1 MSRTVSV
8 RAGTGLATVARHQ
21 HFHSLDGL
29 RGVAALAVLILH
41 GAELARIGYVPPS
54 AGLAVDFFF
63 LLSGFVIA
71 HAYDARLGGGGMTAP
86 IFMRVRLTR
95 LYPMLFIGCAIGGM
109 VFLIGQRRRSD
120 GLSTSVDILMVI
132 GSFLL
137 LPSGFATGIAKSQAY
152 PTNNPIWSLFWEL
165 AVNAVYG
172 SRFGRL
178 SNRALAAV
186 VAVSGAAMIATLAC
200 LWPGSYQDI
209 GFASPTLFLLGA
221 VRVSYPFWAG
231 VLMFRL
237 MRGRALPRLPIGVA
251 GLLLALALLLPLG
264 GTIYTLLLVVA
275 GFPALVALSAD
286 TRLSRP
292 MVRVCAACGELSY
305 PLYLTHQPVFRAL
318 VNAVA
323 LLHLAVPPW
332 LLLLVGAA
340 LSIVIA
346 QILLVGFD
354 RPVRRRLR
362 RLVAATQPAH
372 AGA

>member
-1 MSRTVSV
+1 MSGKLSA
-8 RAGTGLATVARHQ
+8 RAGTGLRTLPRPQ
-21 HFHSLDGL
+21 HFHGLDGL

-41 GAELARIGYVPPS
+41 GTELVRTGYVPPS

-71 HAYDARLGGGGMTAP
+71 HAYDARLGSGGMTARS
-86 IFMRVRLTR
+86 FMLVRLAR
-95 LYPMLFIGCAIGGM
+95 LYPMLFIGCAAGGI
-109 VFLIGQRRRSD
+109 VFLIGQRQRSD
-120 GLSTSVDILMVI
+120 SLGASVDILIVI

-165 AVNAVYG
+165 AVNALYCSG
-172 SRFGRL
+172 FGRL

-186 VAVSGAAMIATLAC
+186 VAASAAVVIATLVC
-200 LWPGSYQDI
+200 LRPGSYQDI

-237 MRGRALPRLPIGVA
+237 TRRRALPRLPIGVA
-251 GLLLALALLLPLG
+251 GLLLALALLLPLDR
-264 GTIYTLLLVVA
+264 TIYTLLLVVV

-286 TRLSRP
+286 TRLSGP
-292 MVRVCAACGELSY
+292 MMRACAACGELSY
-305 PLYLTHQPVFRAL
+305 PLYLIHQPVFRAL
-318 VNAVA
+318 ANAAA
-323 LLHLAVPPW
+323 LLHLSMPPW

-340 LSIVIA
+340 LSIAIA
-346 QILLVGFD
+346 QILLVWFD

-362 RLVAATQPAH
+362 RLVAVRQPAH
-372 AGA
+372 A